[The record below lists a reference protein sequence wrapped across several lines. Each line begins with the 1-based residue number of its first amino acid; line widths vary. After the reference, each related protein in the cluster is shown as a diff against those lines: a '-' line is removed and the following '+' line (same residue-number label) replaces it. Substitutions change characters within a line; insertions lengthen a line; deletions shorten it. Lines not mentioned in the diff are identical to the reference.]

1 MKTYIVYK
9 HQSRITGKVY
19 IGITCQNPIKRWGA
33 GNNYRGCLHF
43 YAAILK
49 YGWDSFDHI
58 ILYDS
63 LSKDEAITIE
73 KTLIVHYKSLGISY
87 NITEGGEGVIKD
99 CRVSEETRIK
109 MSEAQKGR
117 KHSEDTKR
125 RISENRKGI
134 KYSEETIRKMSSSHK
149 GKHLSETAKSK
160 ISKPVIQ
167 FDLNGNIIAIWKSIS
182 EACRTL
188 GFKSH
193 SKISECCYNRRVLR
207 GKIINKPT
215 AYGYKW
221 KFEDNLDL

>member
-1 MKTYIVYK
+1 MKKYIVYRHSSK
-9 HQSRITGKVY
+9 TTGKVY

-33 GNNYRGCLHF
+33 GNNYKGCLHF
-43 YAAILK
+43 YSAILK
-49 YGWDSFDHI
+49 YGWDDFEHT
-58 ILYDS
+58 ILHEH
-63 LSKDEAITIE
+63 LSKSKAIEIE
-73 KTLIVHYKSLGISY
+73 KSLIAYYKALSKSY

-99 CRVSEETRIK
+99 CGVSEETRIK

-125 RISENRKGI
+125 RISESRKGI

>member
-99 CRVSEETRIK
+99 CGVSEETRIK

-188 GFKSH
+188 DLKVIAKFL
-193 SKISECCYNRRVLR
+193 NVV
-207 GKIINKPT
+207 IIEE
-215 AYGYKW
+215 
-221 KFEDNLDL
+221 F